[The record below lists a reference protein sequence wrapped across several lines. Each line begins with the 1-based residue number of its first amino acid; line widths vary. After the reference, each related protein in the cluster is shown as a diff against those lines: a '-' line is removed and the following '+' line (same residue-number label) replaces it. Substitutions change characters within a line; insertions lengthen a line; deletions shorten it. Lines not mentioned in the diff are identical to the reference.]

1 MSLFIRC
8 RHKARGLFYLKYISI
23 NMDST
28 LFNFLLGSV
37 YLIFRL
43 WLVEF
48 KLKEEL
54 EFRRHYLS
62 RMLAY
67 FTGLVILFD
76 YKNML
81 MNFIIIS
88 ALPVVIVSILGWDS
102 LFFVK
107 FNKRTYWKKN
117 KGWLI
122 IERITMHF
130 PMAAIGILLYIW
142 GLPTLSIIE
151 VLQLAI
157 YTIPVLYMWFWV
169 VDKRWSERYIW
180 PTGLNIFIFATLSI
194 LGTSIY
200 LVLH

>member
-1 MSLFIRC
+1 
-8 RHKARGLFYLKYISI
+8 
-23 NMDST
+23 MDAVI
-28 LFNFLLGSV
+28 FNFLLGSL
-37 YLIFRL
+37 YLILRL

-88 ALPVVIVSILGWDS
+88 ALPVVIVSIMGWDS

-107 FNKRTYWKKN
+107 FKKRTYWKKN

-122 IERITMHF
+122 VERLTMHF
-130 PMAAIGILLYIW
+130 PMATVGILLYNW

-151 VLQLAI
+151 ALQMI
-157 YTIPVLYMWFWV
+157 VYTIPVLYLWFMV

-194 LGTSIY
+194 IGTSIY

>member
-1 MSLFIRC
+1 MEIPV
-8 RHKARGLFYLKYISI
+8 
-23 NMDST
+23 
-28 LFNFLLGSV
+28 FNFLLGTLYV
-37 YLIFRL
+37 LFRL
-43 WLVEF
+43 WLVEY

-81 MNFIIIS
+81 MNFIIII
-88 ALPVVIVSILGWDS
+88 ALPVVIVSIIGWDC

-107 FNKRTYWKKN
+107 FSKRTYWKKN
-117 KGWLI
+117 HGWLLV
-122 IERITMHF
+122 ERITMHF
-130 PMAAIGILLYIW
+130 PMTAIGILLYIW
-142 GLPTLSIIE
+142 GLPTLSVLE
-151 VLQLAI
+151 VLQFAI
-157 YTIPVLYMWFWV
+157 YTIPVLYLWFMV

-194 LGTSIY
+194 IGTSLY